1 MALKLYAPKAAAA
14 GCATLVGRRVLA
26 LGASL
31 APLGQSALA
40 GANLEL
46 AAVEQL
52 AGVSAD
58 DVALVLID
66 ADSCPAAALATAVQL
81 LTACPNP
88 PAVLLV
94 GERLPTTVVRNLLRL
109 SRSDVLEA
117 PYTPDQIATTISSL
131 MDQDARVMPAHA
143 PAPAASA
150 PASSRCWAVT
160 GAVGGAG
167 ATTIAIEIA
176 NALCGRQDR
185 EKSVCLIDL
194 NLVDGVAAAYLGA
207 TPSMKL
213 ADFGASVD
221 RIDAAVLQ
229 AFVTPVSKQLD
240 LLAAHRDP
248 TAFDSIS
255 REAVLKVLDVACE
268 TYDWVVLDVP
278 RHRRSWTLDVLSGSD
293 EVLVVSEL
301 TVPALIAARSLSDEI
316 ETGVAS
322 DLKPRIVLN
331 RLASRMFGP
340 APNMAEAEKAL
351 QRKAEAGISSDWE
364 AAAASANL
372 GGPIATHRPKSKIV
386 KDVQSLVERLA
397 TQPARREAP
406 AVQTNHGSR
415 AA

>member
-1 MALKLYAPKAAAA
+1 MALKLYAPK
-14 GCATLVGRRVLA
+14 GPATSSTLGGLRVLA

-31 APLGQSALA
+31 APLGQTALA

-46 AAVEQL
+46 AGVDQL
-52 AGVSAD
+52 VGITAENVS
-58 DVALVLID
+58 LVLID
-66 ADSCPAAALATAVQL
+66 ADSCTAAALATAVQS
-81 LTACPNP
+81 LTASPNP

-117 PYTPDQIATTISSL
+117 PYTPDQIAGAIVSL
-131 MDQDARVMPAHA
+131 MEQEARTTTAQVQAPAA
-143 PAPAASA
+143 PAPAA
-150 PASSRCWAVT
+150 ASSRCWAVT
-160 GAVGGAG
+160 GAVGGSG

-176 NALCGRQDR
+176 TALCGRQAR

-194 NLVDGVAAAYLGA
+194 NLADGVAAAYLGA
-207 TPSMKL
+207 TPAMKL
-213 ADFGASVD
+213 ADFGASVE
-221 RIDAAVLQ
+221 RIDASVLQ
-229 AFVTPVSKQLD
+229 AFVTPVTKQLD

-248 TAFDSIS
+248 AAFDAIS

-268 TYDWVVLDVP
+268 TYDWVVLDMP

-316 ETGVAS
+316 EVGVAS
-322 DLKPRIVLN
+322 GLKPRIVLN

-340 APNMAEAEKAL
+340 APSMAEAEKAL

-397 TQPARREAP
+397 VQPARRETTASQ
-406 AVQTNHGSR
+406 ATK